1 MDMGIEG
8 AGLATAIGALITLL
22 VMTAHFFSR
31 KNSLRLVRPGRMAEK
46 SRRVLVTGF
55 STFFIDVAMGI
66 LTVLFNRQI
75 MKYLGTDALSVYGV
89 IVNISTLVQCCAYS
103 VGQAAQP
110 VISMNFGA
118 GQWARIRK
126 VLSYAVGTAFFFGL
140 LWTALIFLFPNG
152 FIRIFMAPTDE
163 IYRITPFIMRSYG
176 ISFLLLPFNV
186 FSTYYFQSVMKPA
199 ASLGI
204 SILRGLVVSGILI
217 WLLPV
222 IAGADSLWFA
232 MPVTELA
239 VAIAVTALMHKYG
252 RERRVRG
259 EVRH

>member
-1 MDMGIEG
+1 MIIIRVLPRRQSCPEVFLIFGDYFFVFKMDMGIEG
-8 AGLATAIGALITLL
+8 AGLTTAIGALITLL

-55 STFFIDVAMGI
+55 ST
-66 LTVLFNRQI
+66 
-75 MKYLGTDALSVYGV
+75 
-89 IVNISTLVQCCAYS
+89 
-103 VGQAAQP
+103 
-110 VISMNFGA
+110 
-118 GQWARIRK
+118 
-126 VLSYAVGTAFFFGL
+126 
-140 LWTALIFLFPNG
+140 
-152 FIRIFMAPTDE
+152 
-163 IYRITPFIMRSYG
+163 
-176 ISFLLLPFNV
+176 
-186 FSTYYFQSVMKPA
+186 YYFQSVMKPA
-199 ASLGI
+199 ASLRK
-204 SILRGLVVSGILI
+204 SILRGLAVSGILI